1 MEGRLLIFS
10 DDILV
15 ILKFSNQNYFW
26 WLLEEEKEY
35 WIWSNYDQS
44 SKLICHYEMT
54 PLPWFPRVWWLV
66 VSVCWGCSWLVW
78 PPHHHHP
85 PPAATIDHRPVAR
98 QPRSSVQQLVT
109 MAVMEAASILLLL
122 SLVSASAGGLVSHT
136 DMVAPSLS
144 PSPCWQCILAV
155 SHVRIYFHWQAD
167 LRIFVN

>member
-1 MEGRLLIFS
+1 MLYATLSFIISISIPLSYNLSGQWKVVCWFFS

-54 PLPWFPRVWWLV
+54 PLPWFPRGWWW
-66 VSVCWGCSWLVW
+66 VCVLRLLLL

-85 PPAATIDHRPVAR
+85 PAAASTDHRPVPR
-98 QPRSSVQQLVT
+98 QPLSSIQQLVT
-109 MAVMEAASILLLL
+109 MAEMEAASIILLL
-122 SLVSASAGGLVSHT
+122 SLVSASAGGWGARAL
-136 DMVAPSLS
+136 L
-144 PSPCWQCILAV
+144 
-155 SHVRIYFHWQAD
+155 
-167 LRIFVN
+167 